1 LNIALG
7 GSLYQ
12 DIPSDLPQSQFNHR
26 ESALS
31 GNRALLAHSVTID
44 PASKL
49 AVITGTTELAVNT
62 LHHQSVKAVGQ
73 GLKVTGS
80 APDGVIEALESE
92 QHRWVLS
99 VQWHPEELYHHH
111 EWSRKL
117 FGAYVDEVR
126 GRK

>member
-1 LNIALG
+1 
-7 GSLYQ
+7 
-12 DIPSDLPQSQFNHR
+12 
-26 ESALS
+26 
-31 GNRALLAHSVTID
+31 
-44 PASKL
+44 
-49 AVITGTTELAVNT
+49 
-62 LHHQSVKAVGQ
+62 
-73 GLKVTGS
+73 
-80 APDGVIEALESE
+80 VIEALESE